1 MAQNGL
7 AELVDAT
14 VHAQRIEAMH
24 AAMRVD
30 LISLTVDYALRSEQA
45 FVAPT
50 LSPSRRR
57 EMARRAVTA
66 ELATALH
73 VPERTMERQIDEAWT
88 LSTTLPATLAAL
100 RSGSISLQHARVV
113 VEETTPLGDDPELRG
128 RLDEQL
134 AALATTKTAAS
145 LRREARSIREELQV
159 ETIAERHRA
168 ARAKRRVELEAAHDG
183 MAWLHALLP
192 AAEAMLIK
200 DRLDHVARAA
210 VKEDGAAAGTDVDV
224 IARPGRDQARADALR
239 DLLLYGRLPSS
250 SGFAK
255 AAKAVRPTVHVT
267 VPVLTLLGASEQP
280 GHLDGYGPIDAETS
294 RRLAARA
301 PSFIRLLTHPVSG
314 TVLDVDRT
322 RYRPPADLKR
332 WLEVRDGTCRFPGCN
347 RRAIG
352 CEADHS
358 FDWQYLG
365 RTAHDNLGHLCALH
379 HHLKHETSWSVRHL
393 AGGVFEWRS
402 PAGRIHVTHP
412 AHRMPTETDTTAP
425 PGRMRPPDRMKPHDR
440 MKPPDRMEL
449 GHPPVEDAK
458 LTSAAMR
465 VAAVNDDR
473 REGIGSTG
481 DAASQAPP
489 WPTLPPF

>member
-1 MAQNGL
+1 MDSSPYAIAQNGL

-14 VHAQRIEAMH
+14 VQAQRIEAMH

-73 VPERTMERQIDEAWT
+73 VPERTMERQIDEAWA

-100 RSGSISLQHARVV
+100 RSGAISLQHARVV
-113 VEETTPLGDDPELRG
+113 VEETRTLGDHPELRD
-128 RLDEQL
+128 RLDERL

-145 LRREARSIREELQV
+145 LRREARSIREELQA
-159 ETIAERHRA
+159 ESIADRHRA

-183 MAWLHALLP
+183 MAWLHAFLP
-192 AAEAMLIK
+192 ADDAMLIK
-200 DRLDHVARAA
+200 DRLDHV
-210 VKEDGAAAGTDVDV
+210 VLAAAKEGGSAADPDATV
-224 IARPGRDQARADALR
+224 PPHHSRDQLRADALR
-239 DLLLYGRLPSS
+239 DLLLYGALPSS

-255 AAKAVRPTVHVT
+255 AAKTVRPTVHVT
-267 VPVLTLLGASEQP
+267 VPVLTLLGATELP
-280 GHLDGYGPIDAETS
+280 AHLDGYGPIDAETA
-294 RRLAARA
+294 RRLAAHA
-301 PSFIRLLTHPVSG
+301 PSFVRLLTHPISG

-322 RYRPPADLKR
+322 SYRPPADLKR

-347 RRAIG
+347 RRAVR

-358 FDWQYLG
+358 CDWQFLG
-365 RTAHDNLGHLCALH
+365 RTAHENLGHLCALH
-379 HHLKHETSWSVRHL
+379 HHLKHETSWSMRHL

-412 AHRMPTETDTTAP
+412 ARRVPTATDSTAP
-425 PGRMRPPDRMKPHDR
+425 PGRTSSSHTSVKDASPMIETTPVADRDQNSGP
-440 MKPPDRMEL
+440 
-449 GHPPVEDAK
+449 A
-458 LTSAAMR
+458 
-465 VAAVNDDR
+465 DDTR
-473 REGIGSTG
+473 G
-481 DAASQAPP
+481 QAPP
-489 WPTLPPF
+489 WPILPPF